1 MSDQRNENPRGI
13 PSIARKLVFVV
24 SILACVTLAMP
35 TTMHA
40 QVTTGNI
47 AGSVTDPSSG
57 PLPGVT
63 VEAVH
68 VPTGSRYTA
77 ITDSH
82 GRYTMPN
89 VRVGGPYHIT
99 AALEGMRPADVTGV
113 QVGLGS
119 TTEVPLTMRL
129 ASVSE

>member
-1 MSDQRNENPRGI
+1 MSEQRNQSTRGI
-13 PSIARKLVFVV
+13 PGFARKLVLFV
-24 SILACVTLAMP
+24 SIVACVTLAVP

-40 QVTTGNI
+40 QVTSGNI
-47 AGSVTDPSSG
+47 AGMVSDPSSG

-68 VPTGSRYTA
+68 VPTGTRYTA
-77 ITDSH
+77 ITDSS
-82 GRYTMPN
+82 GRYFMPN
-89 VRVGGPYHIT
+89 VRVGGPYHLT
-99 AALEGMRPADVTGV
+99 AALEGMKPSEINNV

-129 ASVSE
+129 STVS